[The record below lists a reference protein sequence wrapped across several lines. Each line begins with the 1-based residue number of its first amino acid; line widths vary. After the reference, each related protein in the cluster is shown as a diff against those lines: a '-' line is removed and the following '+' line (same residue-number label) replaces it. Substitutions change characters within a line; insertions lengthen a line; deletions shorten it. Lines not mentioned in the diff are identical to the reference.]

1 MGWDGL
7 IKIMGYLG
15 TLGEN
20 EQLIYDYNQL
30 QEEFENYKRFTNN
43 TIQIISEKNIALEK
57 KLDSISNIVEI
68 SKYINSNISNDNL
81 IPMINDMI
89 LGILGVAYS
98 SIYLREEDK
107 LVLKATNVTEH
118 SFNIYDNDYKD
129 KIENAETFI
138 INCENSTFCRNHGR
152 TNIHSIIGVPVML
165 GQKYIGYIIVEHG
178 LQDYFTNDHI
188 KFIKAISNQI
198 AIALEN
204 SQLYKKV
211 KESSIKDPLLK
222 IYNRGYFFEV
232 LEEKISRSFYRDFAI
247 VMLDADNF
255 KRANDVYGH
264 QFGDEALIQLTRI
277 IIENIE
283 DNDIVA
289 RYGGEEIIIYVDDA
303 YNREAVYEKIDNI
316 RRKISDNIIE
326 HNGEQVRITA
336 SFGISYYDVNHR
348 DLKEVLRL
356 ADIMLYSAK
365 NKGKNIV
372 ISV

>member
-1 MGWDGL
+1 MS
-7 IKIMGYLG
+7 YLG
-15 TLGEN
+15 TLDEH
-20 EQLIYDYNQL
+20 EQLVNEYSKL
-30 QEEFENYKRFTNN
+30 KEEFENYKRFTNN
-43 TIQIISEKNIALEK
+43 TIQIISEKNILLEK

-98 SIYLREEDK
+98 SIYIREEDR
-107 LVLKATNVTEH
+107 LVLKATNVSEH

-129 KIENAETFI
+129 KIINGETFI

-152 TNIHSIIGVPVML
+152 TNIHSIIGVPVHL

-178 LQDYFTNDHI
+178 LQDFFTHDHI

-232 LEEKISRSFYRDFAI
+232 LEDKISETPLRDFSV

-255 KRANDVYGH
+255 KKTNDIYGH

-277 IIENIE
+277 ISENIE
-283 DNDIVA
+283 ENDIVA
-289 RYGGEEIIIYVDDA
+289 RYGGEEIIIYIDNADD
-303 YNREAVYEKIDNI
+303 RDAVFNKVDNI
-316 RRKISDNIIE
+316 RKKISENIIFYNSE
-326 HNGEQVRITA
+326 AVRITA
-336 SFGISYYDVNHR
+336 SFGISYYDNEHR

-365 NKGKNIV
+365 NRGKNIV
-372 ISV
+372 VSV